1 MLFIW
6 TAASGWAATVLLC
19 AGVAIPYYVRSNRVV
34 ARSMRTRMRPHYWI
48 GFLIPA
54 VAFVHAWI
62 PMSSGHIRS
71 TDPLGLV
78 LATTA
83 LLVMLGQVALGVSLR
98 LSMGTDHVTTKR
110 VHFWTLTTIAG
121 LVAAHIIL
129 NRA

>member
-1 MLFIW
+1 MLFVW
-6 TAASGWAATVLLC
+6 TAISGWMATVLLC
-19 AGVAIPYYVRSNRVV
+19 VGVAIAYYVRSNRVV
-34 ARSMRTRMRPHYWI
+34 ARSNRARLRPHYWI

-62 PMSSGHIRS
+62 PMSSGRIRAM
-71 TDPLGLV
+71 DQLGLV

-98 LSMGTDHVTTKR
+98 LSMGTDHRTTKR
-110 VHFWTLTTIAG
+110 IHFWTMATIAG
-121 LVAAHIIL
+121 LVSAHIML